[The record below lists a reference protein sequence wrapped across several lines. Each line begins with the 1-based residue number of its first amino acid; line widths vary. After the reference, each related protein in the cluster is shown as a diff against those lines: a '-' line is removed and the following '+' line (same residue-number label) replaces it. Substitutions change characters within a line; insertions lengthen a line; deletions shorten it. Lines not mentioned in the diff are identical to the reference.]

1 MSKENGKKQAKNF
14 TGWMWVVA
22 GAGFLLVAA
31 TVGFFLYQAFT
42 DNDAPAEIVIETGEI
57 VNNAGGYLVPI
68 EVTNL
73 GGEVAAGLLVEGVLL
88 DGDTVVETS
97 SATFDYVPVG
107 SLRHGGLIFRE
118 DPRAYELEV
127 QARGYALP

>member
-1 MSKENGKKQAKNF
+1 MSTDNGKKQVKNF
-14 TGWMWVVA
+14 TGWMWIVA
-22 GAGFLLVAA
+22 AAGFLLVAA

-42 DNDAPAEIVIETGEI
+42 DSGAPAEIVIETGEI

-68 EVTNL
+68 EVTNH
-73 GGEVAAGLLVEGVLL
+73 GEEVAAGLLVEGVLL

-97 SATFDYVPVG
+97 SVTFDYVPVG

-127 QARGYALP
+127 QARGYSLP

>member
-1 MSKENGKKQAKNF
+1 MTYSRLIAGRAAHSCRRTPGPTEF
-14 TGWMWVVA
+14 TPESSCLAPTPSASTA
-22 GAGFLLVAA
+22 GAHYTL
-31 TVGFFLYQAFT
+31 
-42 DNDAPAEIVIETGEI
+42 DIETGEI